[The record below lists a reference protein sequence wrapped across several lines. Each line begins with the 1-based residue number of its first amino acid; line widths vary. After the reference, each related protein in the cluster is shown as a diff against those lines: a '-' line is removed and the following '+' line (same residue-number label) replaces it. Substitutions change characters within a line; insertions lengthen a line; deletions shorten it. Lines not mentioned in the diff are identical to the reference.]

1 MCGGLASELRQT
13 GLSGRQNP
21 FIPMPMNTTTQVEDW
36 ILTEVEK
43 PEPDVS
49 GILGRLSEM
58 ARGGGTQEAQAIAQL
73 AETAL
78 ADKGQ
83 VNDALRVLR
92 LRADWVP
99 AAEFRN
105 ECATV
110 VQKILG
116 KGQEKRA
123 FVKNCGF
130 DKRISISECLD
141 RLDCLRALETGTL
154 CFDKTWGFGV
164 VQAVE
169 PFYERVTIDF
179 ERKPE
184 HELSLA
190 YAAETL
196 EIINDQHILAIRHQ
210 RPEELAEWVKSD
222 PAAVVRLALTSY
234 GPLNAVILQEKLSPA
249 VVPPE
254 DWKTFWAA
262 ARKALKK
269 DPDAVVPTKRTE
281 PILIKEAAGA
291 MDEAWFRQLKT
302 DRDVESI
309 LTKISDWHTLQ
320 SGETKDPLQLSVI
333 EDRLQFVIRGADLMG
348 KTVMPRAM
356 MLAHEVFRG
365 EDHLGV
371 SAYVD
376 RILEENQLGALL
388 EILSARDMKAFV
400 AFLMDV
406 DRERTLAALLRLLH
420 TLDVSSLSEV
430 LQLLIKEGAE
440 EDVRHGLSQLMQRR
454 SAGVEIL
461 SWLSRNMEKLSEWSL
476 CSPMEFAEV
485 TLLEMEK
492 DHTGNRLKAQ
502 NQLRDRFTQKT
513 WVRNL
518 FDQLGSEG
526 RDRYFVRLKDSS
538 AWPTMEKRSVLGHI
552 IKLYP
557 ELEKWMTAKQADKNE
572 PTAPRGPVTSIRSY
586 RERQLQVEK
595 IKKVD
600 IPNNSKEIAVA
611 RAHGDLRENFEYQAA
626 KDAQGLLMRRQ
637 AELEQMLAKVVP
649 TEFAGIPADQVAIG
663 TGVRLEY
670 EDGRQE
676 QYYILGV
683 WDRDEELGI
692 ISSESRLA
700 QSLDGHRA
708 GDQVPV
714 PTEHGESS
722 CRIVEVMELSDEIRA
737 WIKDVPGSLGNWT
750 PGE

>member
-1 MCGGLASELRQT
+1 
-13 GLSGRQNP
+13 
-21 FIPMPMNTTTQVEDW
+21 MNTTLQTADW
-36 ILTEVEK
+36 ILAEVEK
-43 PEPDVS
+43 GEPDVP

-58 ARGGGTQEAQAIAQL
+58 ARGDQLQEAQAMAQL

-78 ADKGQ
+78 ADQGR
-83 VNDALRVLR
+83 VDDALRVLR

-105 ECATV
+105 ECATT

-116 KGQEKRA
+116 KGQDKRA

-141 RLDCLRALETGTL
+141 RLDRLRALETGTM
-154 CFDKTWGFGV
+154 CVDKTWGFGV
-164 VQAVE
+164 VHSVE

-196 EIINDQHILAIRHQ
+196 DIVNDQHILAIRHL
-210 RPEELAEWVKSD
+210 RPDELTEQVQSD

-234 GPLNAVILQEKLSPA
+234 GPLNAVILQEKLSPSI
-249 VVPPE
+249 VPAE
-254 DWKTFWAA
+254 NWKTFWAA

-309 LTKISDWHTLQ
+309 LTKVADWWTLN
-320 SGETKDPLQLSVI
+320 SEAAPDPLHLIVI

-348 KTVMPRAM
+348 KSVMPRAM
-356 MLAHEVFRG
+356 MLAHEVFR
-365 EDHLGV
+365 DDDRLGV
-371 SAYVD
+371 AAYVNGVLD
-376 RILEENQLGALL
+376 ENKLGGLL

-406 DRERTLAALLRLLH
+406 DKERTLAALLRLMH

-430 LQLLIKEGAE
+430 LQLLIKEGS
-440 EDVRHGLSQLMQRR
+440 EDEVREALIKLMQRR

-476 CSPMEFAEV
+476 CSSMEFAEV
-485 TLLEMEK
+485 VLLEMEK
-492 DHTGNRLKAQ
+492 DHSGNRLKAQ
-502 NQLRDRFTQKT
+502 NQLRDRFTQKA
-513 WVRNL
+513 WVRSL

-557 ELEKWMTAKQADKNE
+557 ELEQWMSAKQTDKKE
-572 PTAPRGPVTSIRSY
+572 PAAPRGPVTSIRSY
-586 RERQLQVEK
+586 RERQLQAEK

-649 TEFAGIPADQVAIG
+649 TEFEGIPADRVAIG
-663 TGVRLEY
+663 TGVRIEY
-670 EDGRQE
+670 DGGRQE
-676 QYYILGV
+676 QYFILGV
-683 WDRDEELGI
+683 WDRDEALGI

-700 QSLDGHRA
+700 QALDGHAA
-708 GDQVPV
+708 GDEVTV
-714 PTEHGESS
+714 PTEHGEST
-722 CRIVEVMELSDEIRA
+722 CRIVDVMELPAEVHA
-737 WIKDVPGSLGNWT
+737 WIQDVPDALGDWK